1 MSAAP
6 AIAPP
11 GAAPAA
17 APPDPLADAELALRL
32 FAVDPAG
39 LGGLWLR
46 GGGPV
51 RDALVA
57 ALATRLPPG
66 RPLRRLPLS
75 IDDDRLVGGIDL
87 GASLAAGRPVRHA
100 GLLGEAA
107 GGILLVAGAE
117 RMNEAIAGRLAA
129 AMDADGTAAWL
140 LDDGEEELPPPA
152 VTERVAFRIDLTGIA
167 RMPVRD
173 SEAGRATPDPAVL
186 AAALAGVAA
195 PEADVL
201 RALAAA
207 ALAFGIASART
218 MLFALRAARASAAL
232 AGRGAI
238 AAEDVTLAVRLV
250 MVPVATRLP
259 APEAEPPEAEPEP
272 PPPEDSAD
280 QPPEEQQEP
289 EELTLP
295 PLEDLVLE
303 AVRATLPPELFERLA
318 QDRAR
323 GRGPQQRGRGARKK
337 AKLRGRPIGCRP
349 GTPAGGLRLA
359 LADTLRAAAPWQRLR
374 APGPGRLRLRKD
386 DLRVRRFEARETV
399 LTIFAVDAS
408 GSAAF
413 ARLAEAKGAVELLLE
428 RAYAKRAEV
437 ALIAFRGTTAEL
449 LLPPTRSLTRA
460 RRLLAGLPGG
470 GGTPLAAGLDAALL
484 LAEGQSGRGRTPQLV
499 VLTDGKANIAA
510 DGTQSRA
517 RAGADAE
524 AAARRIA
531 ASGLKS
537 VVIDIGPRR
546 QPEAA
551 AIAGAMAGR
560 YLHLPRGDAA
570 QLTQAMQ

>member
-1 MSAAP
+1 VAGLSAA
-6 AIAPP
+6 
-11 GAAPAA
+11 AA
-17 APPDPLADAELALRL
+17 APPADAPVDLLADAQCALRL
-32 FAVDPAG
+32 FAADPAG

-46 GGGPV
+46 GGGPA

-57 ALATRLPPG
+57 ALPDLLAG
-66 RPLRRLPLS
+66 RRTLRRLPLS
-75 IDDDRLVGGIDL
+75 IDDDRLVGGVDL

-107 GGILLVAGAE
+107 GGILVVAGAE
-117 RMNEAIAGRLAA
+117 RMSDAVAGRIAA
-129 AMDADGTAAWL
+129 AMDADATAALL
-140 LDDGEEELPPPA
+140 LDDGDEDEDAPPPA
-152 VTERVAFRIDLTGIA
+152 VTERVAFRIDLAGVG
-167 RMPVRD
+167 RMPPRGD
-173 SEAGRATPDPAVL
+173 GPAAAPVD
-186 AAALAGVAA
+186 AAALAAVAA
-195 PEADVL
+195 PDADVL
-201 RALAAA
+201 RAVATA
-207 ALAFGIASART
+207 ALAFGVASART
-218 MLFALRAARASAAL
+218 MIFALRAARASAAL
-232 AGRGAI
+232 AGRRAI
-238 AAEDVTLAVRLV
+238 VAEDVTLAVRLV

-259 APEAEPPEAEPEP
+259 AADDEPPEAEPEP
-272 PPPEDSAD
+272 PPPDDAAD
-280 QPPEEQQEP
+280 PPPEEQREP
-289 EELTLP
+289 EAAELP

-303 AVRATLPPELFERLA
+303 AVRATLPPELFDRLA
-318 QDRAR
+318 RDRAR
-323 GRGPQQRGRGARKK
+323 GRGPQRRGRGARSK
-337 AKLRGRPIGCRP
+337 AKLRGRPVGCRP
-349 GTPAGGLRLA
+349 GTPGGGLRLA
-359 LADTLRAAAPWQRLR
+359 LAETLRAAAPWQRLR
-374 APGPGRLRLRKD
+374 AAGPGRLRLRKD
-386 DLRVRRFEARETV
+386 DFRVRRFESRETV

-437 ALIAFRGTTAEL
+437 ALIAFRGTAAEL

-484 LAEGQSGRGRTPQLV
+484 LAEGQAGRGRTPQLV

-510 DGTQSRA
+510 DGSQSRA
-517 RAGADAE
+517 QAGADAE

-531 ASGLKS
+531 FSGLPS

-551 AIAGAMAGR
+551 AIARAMAGR

-570 QLTQAMQ
+570 QLSQALQ